1 MTLPQ
6 QGIGDYPSAVQDI
19 RLVSIILACGAV
31 NSMNIAKLAPTV
43 QTLQASFG
51 LSLSEVGLLASLFAT
66 LIVLSAMML
75 ASAVRVIGAR
85 RILLLAMA
93 IAASG
98 TAISLIGQTVAG
110 IVYWQND

>member
-1 MTLPQ
+1 
-6 QGIGDYPSAVQDI
+6 
-19 RLVSIILACGAV
+19 
-31 NSMNIAKLAPTV
+31 MNIAKLAPTV

-98 TAISLIGQTVAG
+98 TAISLIGKRVFCKAHN
-110 IVYWQND
+110 IY